1 MSRIVRVPIL
11 PLKIV
16 NAHLLIGSDGCLLI
30 DAGLPGF
37 AAKVGKVLSKHG
49 LTFQD
54 IKGIVITHAHV
65 NHAGGAAELREKSRL
80 QSSRTRMISR
90 ITNGRHR

>member
-1 MSRIVRVPIL
+1 MPPDRRRI
-11 PLKIV
+11 
-16 NAHLLIGSDGCLLI
+16 A
-30 DAGLPGF
+30 GF
-37 AAKVGKVLSKHG
+37 AAKVEKVLAKHG

-65 NHAGGAAELREKSRL
+65 NHAGGAAELRARSRL

-90 ITNGRHR
+90 ITNGKYR